1 MNSAVMTTYAPSDI
15 AFERG
20 DGVYLFTDDGRRI
33 LDFGSGIAVTSL
45 GHAHPHLLAAVHGQ
59 IDKVLHYSNLYRIPE
74 QERMARR
81 LVDNSFASSVFFCN
95 SGAEAV
101 ECGLK
106 LVRRYHDEMGNP
118 DKYRVITCAGGFHG
132 RTLATISA
140 AMQEKHMQG
149 FAPMLEGF
157 DQVPFGNINELR
169 AAIGDETAAIL
180 VEPIQG
186 EGGIHYAE
194 PDYLKRLRD
203 TADEFGLSLFFD
215 EVQTGIGRTGKLFAY
230 EWSEIE
236 PDVVAVAKGLGGGFP
251 VGACM
256 ANERASTAM
265 APGTH
270 GSTFGGNPVAMAA
283 ANAVLDVILED
294 GFLAHVQE
302 MGGYLRD
309 RLAELAKRHP
319 DILNEVRGQGLLTGI
334 SCHATNLDL
343 VKAMEAENVLVI
355 PAGDNVVRFIPP
367 LIVAKNEID
376 EAVEAFDRVC
386 AATEAP
392 AETT

>member
-1 MNSAVMTTYAPSDI
+1 MTSAVMSTYSPSEI

-20 DGVYLFTDDGRRI
+20 KGVYMFTVDGRRI

-45 GHAHPHLLAAVHGQ
+45 GHSHPHLLEAIHKQV
-59 IDKVLHYSNLYRIPE
+59 DKLLHCSNLYTIPG
-74 QERMARR
+74 QERMAQR
-81 LVDNSFASSVFFCN
+81 LVDSSFASSVFFCN

-106 LVRRYHDEMGNP
+106 LVRRYQVEAGHPE
-118 DKYRVITCAGGFHG
+118 KYRIITCSGGFHG

-140 AMQEKHMQG
+140 AKQEKHMQG
-149 FAPMLEGF
+149 FSPMLDGF
-157 DQVPFGNINELR
+157 DQVAYGNINELR
-169 AAIGDETAAIL
+169 AIITDATAGIL

-194 PDYLKRLRD
+194 PDYLRLLRVA
-203 TADEFGLSLFFD
+203 ADEFGLLLFFD

-230 EWSEIE
+230 EWSGIE
-236 PDVVAVAKGLGGGFP
+236 PDVVSLAKGLGGGFP

-256 ANERASTAM
+256 ANARTSSGM
-265 APGTH
+265 APGSH

-283 ANAVLDVILED
+283 TNAVLDVVLED

-302 MGGYLRD
+302 MGAYLKE
-309 RLAELAKRHP
+309 RLAVIAAKHP
-319 DILNEVRGQGLLTGI
+319 KILGAVRGKGLLVGI
-334 SCHATNLDL
+334 ACHAHNLDL
-343 VKAMEAENVLVI
+343 VKAMEAENVLVV

-367 LIVAKNEID
+367 LIVEKNEID
-376 EAVEAFDRVC
+376 EAVDAFDRV
-386 AATEAP
+386 AAV
-392 AETT
+392 AEPSEGA

>member
-1 MNSAVMTTYAPSDI
+1 MTSAVMSTYAPSEI

-20 DGVYLFTDDGRRI
+20 KGVYMFTEDGRRI

-45 GHAHPHLLAAVHGQ
+45 GHAHPHLLEAIHTQV
-59 IDKVLHYSNLYRIPE
+59 DKLLHYSNLYTIPG
-74 QERMARR
+74 QERMAQR
-81 LVDNSFASSVFFCN
+81 LVDSSFASSVFFCN

-106 LVRRYHDEMGNP
+106 LVRRYQVEAGHPE
-118 DKYRVITCAGGFHG
+118 KYRIITCSGGFHG

-140 AMQEKHMQG
+140 AKQEKHMQG
-149 FAPMLEGF
+149 FFPMLDGF
-157 DQVPFGNINELR
+157 DQVAFGNINELR
-169 AAIGDETAAIL
+169 DAITDTTAGIL

-194 PDYLKRLRD
+194 PDYLQRLRV
-203 TADEFGLSLFFD
+203 TADEFGLLLFFD

-230 EWSEIE
+230 EWSGIE
-236 PDVVAVAKGLGGGFP
+236 PDVVSLAKGLGGGFP

-256 ANERASTAM
+256 ANVRTSTGM
-265 APGTH
+265 APGSH

-283 ANAVLDVILED
+283 TNAVLDVVLED

-302 MGGYLRD
+302 VGAYLKD
-309 RLAELAKRHP
+309 RLTVLAAKHP
-319 DILNEVRGQGLLTGI
+319 EILGAVRGEGLLVGVA
-334 SCHATNLDL
+334 CHASNLDL
-343 VKAMEAENVLVI
+343 VKAMETENILVV

-367 LIVAKNEID
+367 LIVEKNEID
-376 EAVEAFDRVC
+376 EAVDAFDRG
-386 AATEAP
+386 AAA
-392 AETT
+392 AEDA